1 MIAID
6 YPEGNAMK
14 KGKTPPKPKE
24 ATPPAAN
31 PFEDAKFQATVK
43 QILGVSPTVK
53 HHGEQAK

>member
-1 MIAID
+1 
-6 YPEGNAMK
+6 MK